1 VTSISKEQA
10 AAICYREINQ
20 PNLDWPDMPEL
31 VVVRVDE
38 RERSW
43 VIHYQSKPWV
53 ESGDFS
59 QSIVGNGPYVVSK
72 ATGNFAIA
80 GTAAPLSDRVTEAER
95 VLAARN
101 AL

>member
-1 VTSISKEQA
+1 MMSISKEQA
-10 AAICYREINQ
+10 VAIFYREINQ
-20 PNLDWPDMPEL
+20 PSLDWSDMPEL

-43 VIHYQSKPWV
+43 VVHYQSKPWV

-59 QSIVGNGPYVVSK
+59 QSIVGDGPYVVSK
-72 ATGNFAIA
+72 ATGEFAIA
-80 GTAAPLSDRVTEAER
+80 GTAAPIADRLAEAER
-95 VLAARN
+95 ALVARN

>member
-1 VTSISKEQA
+1 MSISKEQA
-10 AAICYREINQ
+10 AAVCYREINK

-43 VIHYQSKPWV
+43 IAHYQSKPWV

-59 QSIVGNGPYVVSK
+59 QSIVGNGPYVISK
-72 ATGNFAIA
+72 ATGEFAIA
-80 GTAAPLSDRVTEAER
+80 GTAAPLSDRITDAEQA
-95 VLAARN
+95 LAARDV
-101 AL
+101 L